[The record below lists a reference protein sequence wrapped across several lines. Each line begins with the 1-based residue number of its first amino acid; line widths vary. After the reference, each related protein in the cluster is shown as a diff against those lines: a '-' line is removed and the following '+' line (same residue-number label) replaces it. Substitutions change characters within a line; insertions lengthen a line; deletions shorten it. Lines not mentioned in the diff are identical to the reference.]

1 MILSESILVML
12 TMGDILPFERKKFSL
27 MYPVCAL
34 PNISGIF
41 EHKKGLDYSE
51 FLLDLQ
57 FATAT
62 IFAKK
67 IFVKDKH
74 HYCRK
79 KRIQNILNS

>member
-67 IFVKDKH
+67 
-74 HYCRK
+74 
-79 KRIQNILNS
+79 NICEG